1 MEQDDNRFYDENC
14 NYLFVKTEN
23 AGKKLSDYIFI
34 HKDVESDKGF
44 LAHFKSYKEDTPL
57 EVYSLTKIPPTELKG
72 VDNSLFQANYSEETS
87 WKRLRINAILPTTW
101 KILFEQIISI
111 IKSRSAQW

>member
-1 MEQDDNRFYDENC
+1 MGAKVATFEQCY
-14 NYLFVKTEN
+14 N
-23 AGKKLSDYIFI
+23 AEKRRRL
-34 HKDVESDKGF
+34 
-44 LAHFKSYKEDTPL
+44 HFKSYKEDTPL